1 MTRNVNFRILEFQS
15 CSTGVEFEQYYS
27 LVAVDDDD
35 DDDDDDNVFLTM
47 HGAIGE
53 LALQTIKHIL
63 HSSLL

>member
-35 DDDDDDNVFLTM
+35 DDDDVFLTM
-47 HGAIGE
+47 GQ
-53 LALQTIKHIL
+53 LVNWLYRQ
-63 HSSLL
+63 